1 RLHELIAELEGIL
14 ADINKVKQIIRVE
27 LGEIRQKYADPRR
40 TEIVPVEDEIILEDL
55 IERHSCI
62 ITLTHAGYIKR
73 QPVDTYTAQNR
84 GGRGIIG
91 MSTKEE
97 DFIEKVIAVN
107 SHSYLL
113 MFTNTGKV
121 HMLKAYQ
128 IPEASRTAKGSN
140 LVNILELA
148 PGEKVTAVIGVEEFN
163 KGQYLTMVTKFGVIK
178 RTLLTEYEYQRRG
191 GKIALTLDEGDELVF
206 VMLTDGRSDLIIATR
221 DGNAVRFN
229 EKNVRA
235 MGRVARGVRGISLRE
250 GDYVTGVALVEDGKK
265 LITITENG
273 FGKRTEFD
281 DFRRMRTRGGFG
293 VVCHNITRK
302 TGRLAGISS
311 VGEDDDIMI
320 ITDSGTIIRT
330 PVRGIP
336 VYSRSAAGVIVMRLA
351 EDQSIV
357 NFTKVASVEEEEREI
372 SRAREMNKAAEGEKK
387 IITALPTGDEEDEAE
402 DEQHEPDSDEEI

>member
-1 RLHELIAELEGIL
+1 
-14 ADINKVKQIIRVE
+14 
-27 LGEIRQKYADPRR
+27 
-40 TEIVPVEDEIILEDL
+40 
-55 IERHSCI
+55 
-62 ITLTHAGYIKR
+62 
-73 QPVDTYTAQNR
+73 
-84 GGRGIIG
+84 

-140 LVNILELA
+140 LVNILELS
-148 PGEKVTAVIGVEEFN
+148 PGEKVTAVIGVEEFS
-163 KGQYLTMVTKFGVIK
+163 KDEYLTMVTKFGVIK

-206 VMLTDGRSDLIIATR
+206 VMLTDGGSDLVIATA
-221 DGNAVRFN
+221 DGLAVRFS
-229 EKNVRA
+229 ESRARA

-250 GDYVTGVALVEDGKK
+250 GDYVTGVAQVDPGKK

-281 DFRRMRTRGGFG
+281 DFRPMKNRGGFG
-293 VVCHNITRK
+293 VVCHNITPK
-302 TGRLAGISS
+302 TGRLAGINS

-330 PVRGIP
+330 PVQGIP

-351 EDQSIV
+351 EGQSIV
-357 NFTKVASVEEEEREI
+357 NFTKVAGAEDEEQAI
-372 SRAREMNKAAEGEKK
+372 NRAREMDKTAGGERK
-387 IITALPTGDEEDEAE
+387 IITALPAGDDEAE
-402 DEQHEPDSDEEI
+402 EEADTSDFDSDGDT